1 MAMTKAEL
9 MNAFREAAT
18 YEFRDIPRDDSQI
31 PHKFSEEFEHK
42 IAKLIQKEKSFF
54 WHFVNTA
61 SKRVAVIILVFVMLF
76 TPACSVKAIRE
87 PIVRFLT
94 EVYETFTEYFFEGEK
109 TSVITEKYYIWAI
122 PDGFV
127 EESAYETDTTINIVY
142 RNGENNTIHYTQ
154 AVTDET
160 TIYLDTEKADSKTI
174 TVSEYEVHLYEQEG
188 VLYAMWTSNG
198 YYFEILCYGDF
209 SEDDMVSLI
218 QSVNA
223 K

>member
-1 MAMTKAEL
+1 MAMTKVEL

-18 YEFRDIPRDDSQI
+18 YEFRDIPRDDSLI
-31 PHKFSEEFEHK
+31 PHKFSTEFEYK

-54 WHFVNTA
+54 WHFINTA
-61 SKRVAVIILVFVMLF
+61 AKRVAVIVLVFVMLF
-76 TPACSVKAIRE
+76 TTACSVKAIRE
-87 PIVRFLT
+87 PIVKFLT

-109 TSVITEKYYIWAI
+109 TCVITEKYYISAV

-127 EESAYETDTTINIVY
+127 EESMYETDTTINIVY
-142 RNGENNTIHYTQ
+142 RSGENNTIHYTQ

-160 TIYLDTEKADSKTI
+160 TIYLDTEQADSKTI
-174 TVSEYEVHLYEQEG
+174 AVSEYEVHLYTQEG

-198 YYFEILCYGDF
+198 YYFEIICYGDF
-209 SEDDMVSLI
+209 CEDDMVSLI
-218 QSVNA
+218 QSVSA